1 MTKIE
6 RRTFLK
12 QAAAISTFAI
22 LSPRIVFGTQTNSA
36 IRIGIIGCGNRGT
49 AVISSML
56 ENTNTVIIAMADL
69 FDDQLQRAEVNFNKL
84 NVAKGFPAVRKS
96 NIYRGSKAYL
106 KLIENKDVD
115 AVLISSPAYT
125 HAEFLEAA
133 VAAGKHI
140 YCEKPVATDALGCQ
154 RIERAGEKLNGK
166 QSVVVGF
173 QIRYATPYV
182 ELVKRIHSGS
192 IGDVINAQL
201 YYVSSATKIIP
212 FNDTTSDEYRIRNH
226 YLFRELCG
234 DIILDQAIH
243 MIDVCNWALK
253 GNPVQAMG
261 SGGNL
266 GGHTVGDAWNNYQVI
281 YQYPGNIAVSTHA
294 TKIGPHF
301 GDVCC
306 RFMGTKGIA
315 EAHYSGGVFIQG
327 ENSWDSGI
335 IKGESQLTP
344 QQVAAGVFDS
354 SLHDADAN
362 KEKAFINSI
371 VTGKYLNETRSG
383 ADSTRA
389 AILGRE
395 TARMKK
401 PMTWDEVVASNEKLD
416 PKLNLAQFD
425 K

>member
-22 LSPRIVFGTQTNSA
+22 LSPRIVFGSQTNSA

-84 NVAKGFPAVRKS
+84 NAAKGFPAVKKS
-96 NIYRGSKAYL
+96 NIFRGSKAYL
-106 KLIENKDVD
+106 RLIENKDVD

-125 HAEFLEAA
+125 HPEFLEAA

-140 YCEKPVATDALGCQ
+140 YCEKPVAIDALGCQ

-182 ELVKRIHSGS
+182 ELVKRIQSGS

-212 FNDTTSDEYRIRNH
+212 FKDTTSDEYRIRNH

-266 GGHTVGDAWNNYQVI
+266 GGHTVGDTWNNYQAI
-281 YQYPGNIAVSTHA
+281 YQYPGNVAVSTHA
-294 TKIGPHF
+294 TKTG
-301 GDVCC
+301 
-306 RFMGTKGIA
+306 R
-315 EAHYSGGVFIQG
+315 
-327 ENSWDSGI
+327 
-335 IKGESQLTP
+335 
-344 QQVAAGVFDS
+344 QVG
-354 SLHDADAN
+354 
-362 KEKAFINSI
+362 
-371 VTGKYLNETRSG
+371 NEC
-383 ADSTRA
+383 
-389 AILGRE
+389 
-395 TARMKK
+395 
-401 PMTWDEVVASNEKLD
+401 
-416 PKLNLAQFD
+416 
-425 K
+425 